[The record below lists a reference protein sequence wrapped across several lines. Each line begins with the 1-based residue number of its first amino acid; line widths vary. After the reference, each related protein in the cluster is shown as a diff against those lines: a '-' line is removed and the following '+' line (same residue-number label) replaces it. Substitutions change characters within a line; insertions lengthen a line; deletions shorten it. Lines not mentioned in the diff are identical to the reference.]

1 MLDVGLKY
9 WVHASLT
16 VVLLAFVCACSTPP
30 DRLLVFAA
38 SSLRDVLPEL
48 SADCELEVEYQF
60 AGSQVLK
67 LQIEHGA
74 PADIFLSANQSHL
87 RHLEGEGLVK
97 GAKPFIG
104 NKLALILSSKSH
116 ARASHLATLTN
127 ANRIVIGM
135 RTAPIGIYAQDWLS
149 TVSTRQSTDIIRT
162 IEEKIVSYESN
173 TRLVLQRVL
182 NGDADVGIIYRSDT
196 HTIAPANVQQIP
208 SQEQPTITFH
218 YGITTRPE
226 APLPQIEAFR
236 TCLQSARALAKF
248 QHFGFEAL

>member
-1 MLDVGLKY
+1 MLNVGRKY
-9 WVHASLT
+9 RLNAPVL
-16 VVLLAFVCACSTPP
+16 VVLLVLIGSCTAPP
-30 DRLLVFAA
+30 DRLSVFAA

-48 SADCELEVEYQF
+48 SADCGLGVEYQF
-60 AGSQVLK
+60 GGSQALK
-67 LQIEHGA
+67 LQILHGA
-74 PADIFLSANQSHL
+74 PADIFLSANHSHL

-127 ANRIVIGM
+127 ANRIVVGM
-135 RTAPIGIYAQDWLS
+135 QTAPIGIYTQDWLS
-149 TVSTRQSTDIIRT
+149 AVSKRQSPDIVRT

-182 NGDADVGIIYRSDT
+182 NGDADVGIVYRSDT
-196 HTIAPANVQQIP
+196 HAIAPTNVQQIP
-208 SQEQPTITFH
+208 SHEQPTITFH

-226 APLPQIEAFR
+226 APLPHIEAFR
-236 TCLQSARALAKF
+236 TCLQSMRALAKF